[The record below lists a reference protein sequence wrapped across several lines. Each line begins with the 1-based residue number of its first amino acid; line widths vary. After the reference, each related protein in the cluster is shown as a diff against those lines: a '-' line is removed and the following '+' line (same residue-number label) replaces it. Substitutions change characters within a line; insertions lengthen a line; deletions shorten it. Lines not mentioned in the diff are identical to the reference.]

1 MTSQDNNDFEAE
13 PQGKSHKVNDASGR
27 AKKKPSDNV
36 FSDTGGGFLDSE
48 EEVIDCGDGI
58 TVSPNLQIG
67 QEEVEETQTESR
79 DDPVRVYLREMGG
92 VELLSRDGEV
102 AIAKK
107 IESGE
112 ELRMSSLCSHTSS
125 MFVLKQWHDDLIND
139 RVSLRDIIDF
149 EANLDDVDSSISDS
163 GDEHEASDDGIA
175 ISAVEEQIL
184 HSILEKFEKIVDLCN
199 HLIQA
204 AQNKYHRYKTTGHFA
219 YEAKDTDDIARL
231 AVEIKG
237 LRLNQKRIQKLLDK
251 FYSYNKQISLHEANF
266 SKIAEKYGITRHEMF
281 DKYMPV
287 IFANLNKVNKDLFPS
302 QAWRDFCDKQGDFIF
317 SAVEGI
323 MAIEQ
328 EINLPILEFK
338 KLLNDVYKGD
348 VQTISAKKEM
358 VEANLR
364 LVISIAKRY
373 SNRGLQF
380 LDLIQEGNIGL
391 IKAVDKFDYR
401 RGYKFSTYATW
412 WIRQAITRSI
422 ADQARII
429 RIPVHMIETI
439 NKIVRTS
446 RQILNELGREAEPQE
461 IAERL
466 GMPVEKVRKIMKMSK
481 EPISLAQPIGDEE
494 EGGNLGDFIED
505 KNTLMPF
512 DSAAQSNLS
521 GITTRVLISK
531 LTPREERVIRSR
543 FGIKCREQTLEEIGD
558 EFNVTRERI
567 RQIEAKSLRKL
578 RNDDSATKLSQFA
591 AKVSK
596 QSSEPL
602 ECSEGASEVTLSAEE
617 SLVI

>member
-1 MTSQDNNDFEAE
+1 MKIQDSNDFDPES
-13 PQGKSHKVNDASGR
+13 QGKGHKGGEIPGR
-27 AKKKPSDNV
+27 AKKKTNDNV
-36 FSDTGGGFLDSE
+36 FSDAGSGFLDGE
-48 EEVIDCGDGI
+48 EELIDCGDGL
-58 TVSPNLQIG
+58 TVSSNLPIN
-67 QEEVEETQTESR
+67 QEETEENSTESR

-112 ELRMSSLCSHTSS
+112 ELRMSALCSHTSS
-125 MFVLKQWHDDLIND
+125 MFILKQWHDDLIND
-139 RVSLRDIIDF
+139 RVSLREIIDF
-149 EANLDDVDSSISDS
+149 EANLEDTDVVISDS
-163 GDEHEASDDGIA
+163 GDEHDSGEDVVTMS
-175 ISAVEEQIL
+175 VMEEQIL
-184 HSILEKFEKIVDLCN
+184 HSTLEKFEKVVDLCN
-199 HLIQA
+199 HLIQN
-204 AQNKYHRYKTTGHFA
+204 AQNRYHLYKTTGNFISDA
-219 YEAKDTDDIARL
+219 SDVEDIAKL
-231 AVEIKG
+231 VIEIKN

-266 SKIAEKYGITRHEMF
+266 GKIAERHGIARHVMF
-281 DKYMPV
+281 DQYLPV
-287 IFANLNKVNKDLFPS
+287 ILTNLNKVNRDLFDK
-302 QAWRDFCDKQGDFIF
+302 QVWRDFFDQQTDFIL
-317 SAVEGI
+317 SAIEGLI
-323 MAIEQ
+323 VIEQ
-328 EINLPILEFK
+328 EISLPIIEFK
-338 KLLNDVYKGD
+338 KLFNDVYRGD
-348 VQTISAKKEM
+348 IQTISAKKEM

-466 GMPVEKVRKIMKMSK
+466 GMAVEKVRKIMKMSK

-578 RNDDSATKLSQFA
+578 RNDDSSTKLSQFA
-591 AKVSK
+591 AKIMK
-596 QSSEPL
+596 QN
-602 ECSEGASEVTLSAEE
+602 ANDSADRAIEE
-617 SLVI
+617 SLLI